1 MPETSARGRFI
12 TFEGGEGVGKSTQI
26 KLLAKRL
33 RDAGIDVLTTHEP
46 GGTPAG
52 QLVRALVLADA
63 TKPFGP
69 NADALLMAAARR
81 DHVRSKIAPAL
92 AGGIWVLC
100 DRFMDSTRVYQVMLE
115 GADADLADSL
125 EMITVAGTRPDLTI
139 ILDLDPEI
147 AMTRVR
153 ARGGDDAD
161 RFDSGALAVHKT
173 LRKGFLSI
181 AETAP
186 ERCSVI
192 DAGGAADTVA
202 AAVWDCVRDRFTLQ
216 DAATKRAVGRG

>member
-1 MPETSARGRFI
+1 MAETIARGRFI

-26 KLLAKRL
+26 RLLAERL
-33 RDAGIDVLTTHEP
+33 TDAGIGVLTTHEP

-52 QLVRALVLADA
+52 QLVRVVVLSNG

-81 DHVRSKIAPAL
+81 DHVSAKIAPAL
-92 AGGIWVLC
+92 TGGTWVLS

-115 GADADLADSL
+115 GADTELTDSL

-147 AMTRVR
+147 AMARVG
-153 ARGGDDAD
+153 ARGGAEAD
-161 RFDSGALAVHKT
+161 RFDGGALAVHKT
-173 LRKGFLSI
+173 LREGFLSI
-181 AETAP
+181 AEAAP
-186 ERCSVI
+186 ERCAVI
-192 DAGGAADTVA
+192 EASGAPETVA
-202 AAVWDCVRDRFTLQ
+202 EAVWDCVRTRFNLRRT
-216 DAATKRAVGRG
+216 ATKRALGRG